1 MEEEMKGLREKALR
15 AYKEHLEQR
24 ELAWRAKAQSFA
36 EVVEKDF
43 RERFETEPEK
53 VSAVSPYL
61 CFLESDGLKFKVI
74 NDRCKMRFFVL
85 LECERCHRIFERMI
99 TSLRS
104 LGEALSETRIC
115 EECEKCSK
123 GIKEEQSTEEK
134 IVKKLCEVLEM
145 LRDYGS
151 GCDYDYD

>member
-1 MEEEMKGLREKALR
+1 MGEVVESLKEKAIR
-15 AYKEHLEQR
+15 TYEEHLRRR

-43 RERFETEPEK
+43 KERFKTEPEK
-53 VSAVSPYL
+53 VVAVSPYE
-61 CFLESDGLKFKVI
+61 CHLECDGLEFKAV
-74 NDRCKMRFFVL
+74 NDRCRMRFFVL
-85 LECERCHRIFERMI
+85 LECEKCHRIFERMV

-115 EECEKCSK
+115 VECEKRSK
-123 GIKEEQSTEEK
+123 ENRKEPSTEEK

-145 LRDYGS
+145 LRDY
-151 GCDYDYD
+151 YDEIAE